1 MKVISLQID
10 VTKINKERLYE
21 GKKGKY
27 LNAVLFLNEETD
39 QYGNNGFISES
50 VSKEERDKG
59 VKGNILGNAK
69 DLSKGSKKDVDGYPK
84 NSQQKNPSYN
94 VDENDGLPF

>member
-10 VTKINKERLYE
+10 VTKIDKERIYE

-50 VSKEERDKG
+50 VSKEEREKG

-84 NSQQKNPSYN
+84 NSQQKNPSY
-94 VDENDGLPF
+94 DDSNDLPF